1 MEGILITI
9 LMFSV
14 PILAAIID
22 KRLRA
27 ARKAQPQVHAEPII
41 FEEEEEPEE
50 QEEAPR
56 AIVREPAVPVT
67 APVMPAPAVKTVQA
81 APVVKAAPAAP
92 AAPAAHHEDAAPI
105 IRKKAVPES
114 FPTAEEIRGDR
125 RKLILY
131 KEIMT
136 PKFDN
141 E

>member
-92 AAPAAHHEDAAPI
+92 AAQLENAAPM

-114 FPTAEEIRGDR
+114 FPTAEEIREDR

>member
-50 QEEAPR
+50 QEEAPK

-92 AAPAAHHEDAAPI
+92 AAHHEDAAPI
-105 IRKKAVPES
+105 IREKAVPEN

>member
-92 AAPAAHHEDAAPI
+92 AAHHEDAAPM

>member
-22 KRLRA
+22 KRLKA

-41 FEEEEEPEE
+41 FEEEPEE

-81 APVVKAAPAAP
+81 APVVKAAPAA
-92 AAPAAHHEDAAPI
+92 HHEDAAPI
-105 IRKKAVPES
+105 IREKAVPEN
-114 FPTAEEIRGDR
+114 FPTAEEIREDR

>member
-67 APVMPAPAVKTVQA
+67 APVMPATAVKTVQA

-92 AAPAAHHEDAAPI
+92 EAHHEDAAPI
-105 IRKKAVPES
+105 IREKAVPEN

>member
-41 FEEEEEPEE
+41 FEEEPEE

-81 APVVKAAPAAP
+81 APVVKAAT

-105 IRKKAVPES
+105 IRKKAVPEN
-114 FPTAEEIRGDR
+114 FPTAEEIREDR

>member
-41 FEEEEEPEE
+41 FEEEEPEE
-50 QEEAPR
+50 QEEAPK

-67 APVMPAPAVKTVQA
+67 APVMPAPAVKTAQA
-81 APVVKAAPAAP
+81 APVVKAAP

-105 IRKKAVPES
+105 IREKVVPEN

>member
-41 FEEEEEPEE
+41 FEEEPEE

-81 APVVKAAPAAP
+81 APVVKAATAAP
-92 AAPAAHHEDAAPI
+92 EAHHEDAAPI
-105 IRKKAVPES
+105 IREKAVPEN

>member
-41 FEEEEEPEE
+41 FEEEEPEE

-81 APVVKAAPAAP
+81 APVVKAAPAV
-92 AAPAAHHEDAAPI
+92 PAAHHEDAAPI
-105 IRKKAVPES
+105 IREKAVPEN

>member
-41 FEEEEEPEE
+41 FEEEEPEE

-81 APVVKAAPAAP
+81 APVVKTAP

-105 IRKKAVPES
+105 IREKAAPES
-114 FPTAEEIRGDR
+114 FPTAEEIREDR

>member
-41 FEEEEEPEE
+41 FEEEEPEE

-56 AIVREPAVPVT
+56 AIVREPAVSVT

-81 APVVKAAPAAP
+81 APVVKTAP

-105 IRKKAVPES
+105 IREKAVPES
-114 FPTAEEIRGDR
+114 FPTAEEIREDR

>member
-81 APVVKAAPAAP
+81 APVIKAAP

-105 IRKKAVPES
+105 IRGKAVPES
-114 FPTAEEIRGDR
+114 FPTAEEIREDR

>member
-41 FEEEEEPEE
+41 FEEEEPEE

-81 APVVKAAPAAP
+81 APVVTAAP

-105 IRKKAVPES
+105 IREKAVPEN
-114 FPTAEEIRGDR
+114 FPTAEKIRGDR

>member
-41 FEEEEEPEE
+41 FEEEEPEE

-92 AAPAAHHEDAAPI
+92 AAHHEDVAPI

-114 FPTAEEIRGDR
+114 FPTAEEIREDR

>member
-81 APVVKAAPAAP
+81 TPVVKAAPAAP
-92 AAPAAHHEDAAPI
+92 TAHHEDAAPI
-105 IRKKAVPES
+105 IREKAVPEN

>member
-41 FEEEEEPEE
+41 FEEEEPEE

-67 APVMPAPAVKTVQA
+67 TPVMPAPAVKTVQA

-92 AAPAAHHEDAAPI
+92 AAHHEDAAPI
-105 IRKKAVPES
+105 IREKAVPEN

>member
-92 AAPAAHHEDAAPI
+92 TAHHEDAAPM
-105 IRKKAVPES
+105 IRKKAVPEN
-114 FPTAEEIRGDR
+114 FPTAEEIREDR

>member
-50 QEEAPR
+50 QEEAPK

-81 APVVKAAPAAP
+81 ATVVKAAP

-105 IRKKAVPES
+105 IREKAVPEN

>member
-92 AAPAAHHEDAAPI
+92 AAHHEDAAPI
-105 IRKKAVPES
+105 IREKAVPEN

-131 KEIMT
+131 KEIMA

>member
-1 MEGILITI
+1 MESILITI

-41 FEEEEEPEE
+41 FEEEPEE

-92 AAPAAHHEDAAPI
+92 TAQLENAAPI

>member
-92 AAPAAHHEDAAPI
+92 AAHHEDAAPI

-114 FPTAEEIRGDR
+114 FPTAEEIRVDR

>member
-41 FEEEEEPEE
+41 FEEEEPEE

-81 APVVKAAPAAP
+81 APVVKTAPAT
-92 AAPAAHHEDAAPI
+92 PAAHHEDAAPI
-105 IRKKAVPES
+105 IREKAVPES
-114 FPTAEEIRGDR
+114 FPTAEEIREDR

>member
-81 APVVKAAPAAP
+81 APVVKAAPAA
-92 AAPAAHHEDAAPI
+92 HHEDAAPI
-105 IRKKAVPES
+105 IRKKAVPEN
-114 FPTAEEIRGDR
+114 FPTAEEIREDR

>member
-92 AAPAAHHEDAAPI
+92 AAHHEDAAPI
-105 IRKKAVPES
+105 IREKAVPEN
-114 FPTAEEIRGDR
+114 FPTAGEIREDR

>member
-41 FEEEEEPEE
+41 FEEEEPEE

-81 APVVKAAPAAP
+81 APVVKT
-92 AAPAAHHEDAAPI
+92 APAAHHEDAAPI
-105 IRKKAVPES
+105 IREKAIPES
-114 FPTAEEIRGDR
+114 FPTAEEIREDR

>member
-41 FEEEEEPEE
+41 FEEEEPEE

-56 AIVREPAVPVT
+56 AIVREPAVSVT

-92 AAPAAHHEDAAPI
+92 AAHHEDAAPI
-105 IRKKAVPES
+105 IREKAVPES

>member
-56 AIVREPAVPVT
+56 AIVREPAMPVT
-67 APVMPAPAVKTVQA
+67 APVMPAPAVKTVQT
-81 APVVKAAPAAP
+81 APVVKAAP

-105 IRKKAVPES
+105 IREKAVPEN
-114 FPTAEEIRGDR
+114 FPTAEEIREDR

>member
-41 FEEEEEPEE
+41 FEEEEPEE

-92 AAPAAHHEDAAPI
+92 EAHHEDAAPI

>member
-41 FEEEEEPEE
+41 FEEEEPEE

-81 APVVKAAPAAP
+81 APVVKTAP

-105 IRKKAVPES
+105 IRENAVPEN

>member
-9 LMFSV
+9 LTFSV

-41 FEEEEEPEE
+41 FEEEEPEE

-67 APVMPAPAVKTVQA
+67 APVMPAPAVKT
-81 APVVKAAPAAP
+81 AP

-105 IRKKAVPES
+105 IRGKAVPKS
-114 FPTAEEIRGDR
+114 FTTAEEIREDR

>member
-41 FEEEEEPEE
+41 FEEEEPEE

-56 AIVREPAVPVT
+56 AIMREPAVPVT

-92 AAPAAHHEDAAPI
+92 TAHHEDAAPI

>member
-41 FEEEEEPEE
+41 FEEEPEE

-56 AIVREPAVPVT
+56 AIVREPAEPVT

-92 AAPAAHHEDAAPI
+92 AAHHEDAAPM

-114 FPTAEEIRGDR
+114 FPTAEEIREDR

>member
-41 FEEEEEPEE
+41 FEEEEPEE

-67 APVMPAPAVKTVQA
+67 APVMPVPAVKTVQA
-81 APVVKAAPAAP
+81 APVVKAAP

-114 FPTAEEIRGDR
+114 FPTAEEIREDR

>member
-41 FEEEEEPEE
+41 FEEGEEPEE

-81 APVVKAAPAAP
+81 APVVKTAP

-105 IRKKAVPES
+105 IRKKTVPES

>member
-41 FEEEEEPEE
+41 FEEEPEE

-67 APVMPAPAVKTVQA
+67 APVMPALAVKTVQA

-92 AAPAAHHEDAAPI
+92 AAHHEDAAPI
-105 IRKKAVPES
+105 IREKAVPES
-114 FPTAEEIRGDR
+114 FPTAEEIREDR

>member
-41 FEEEEEPEE
+41 FEEEEPEE

-56 AIVREPAVPVT
+56 AIVHEPAVPVT

-92 AAPAAHHEDAAPI
+92 AAHHEDAAPI
-105 IRKKAVPES
+105 IREKTVPES

>member
-9 LMFSV
+9 MMFSV

-41 FEEEEEPEE
+41 FEEEPEE

-92 AAPAAHHEDAAPI
+92 AAHREDAAPI

>member
-41 FEEEEEPEE
+41 FEEEEEEEEELEE

-81 APVVKAAPAAP
+81 APVVKAAPAA
-92 AAPAAHHEDAAPI
+92 HHEDAAPI
-105 IRKKAVPES
+105 IREKAVPEN

>member
-14 PILAAIID
+14 PIMAAIID

-41 FEEEEEPEE
+41 FEEEPEE

-92 AAPAAHHEDAAPI
+92 AAHHEDAAPI
-105 IRKKAVPES
+105 IREKAVPEN